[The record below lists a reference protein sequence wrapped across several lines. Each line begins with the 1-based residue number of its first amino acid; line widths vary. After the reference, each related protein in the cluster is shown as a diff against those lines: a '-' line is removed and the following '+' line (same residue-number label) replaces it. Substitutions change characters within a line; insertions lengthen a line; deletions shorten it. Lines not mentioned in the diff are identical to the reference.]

1 MTKLEIA
8 ARHRN
13 VSAAL
18 GSVRAEGLKP
28 SAQTQKQ
35 LQYYVEGK
43 ISARDLRSGVFTE
56 VRSKA
61 RKSK

>member
-1 MTKLEIA
+1 MNKVAIA

-13 VSAAL
+13 VAAAL

-35 LQYYVEGK
+35 LQHYAEGK
-43 ISARDLRSGVFTE
+43 ISSRDLRSGVFTE

-61 RKSK
+61 QKSK